1 MNWLLRD
8 LYSESVPCVSGLYVY
23 LCIEANG
30 FFCVIFDEVFF
41 TFSPGSCKTG
51 MYVCFVELVGVS
63 SWWVATTVAIGWKQ
77 AMLYI
82 YNL

>member
-1 MNWLLRD
+1 M
-8 LYSESVPCVSGLYVY
+8 CTYV
-23 LCIEANG
+23 LKLTV

-41 TFSPGSCKTG
+41 TFPPGSCKTG

-63 SWWVATTVAIGWKQ
+63 SRWVATTVAIGWKQ

-82 YNL
+82 YITYNMA